1 MMICLHSMDRGIY
14 VKAYATRAS
23 DESQKRWVDRLDGE
37 IRLSTANTTVSCGP
51 RTDETTV
58 NFQFAHSRE

>member
-23 DESQKRWVDRLDGE
+23 DESQKRWVHRLDGE

-51 RTDETTV
+51 RADETTV